1 MASIEVR
8 VNQTGPT
15 SSESL
20 IRDHTVPIDR
30 PEAKGGADKGAMG
43 GELLL
48 ASLGG
53 CFMSTLLA
61 AVQARAADVKN
72 VRLEV
77 TGTLD
82 GNPSRFTAVHMA
94 VTADHHDQAGLE
106 KLVIIAERSC
116 IVANTL
122 KGALDLSVT
131 VGG

>member
-1 MASIEVR
+1 MSAIQVQ

-15 SSESL
+15 SSEGV
-20 IRDHTVPIDR
+20 IRDHRVPIDR

-61 AVQARAADVKN
+61 AVQARDADVKN
-72 VRLEV
+72 VRVRVE
-77 TGTLD
+77 GTLD
-82 GNPSRFTAVHMA
+82 GNPSHFTAVHLA
-94 VTADHHDQAGLE
+94 VSADAADKAQLE
-106 KLVIIAERSC
+106 KLVTIAERSC

-122 KGALDLSVT
+122 KDALDLSVT
-131 VGG
+131 VAG